1 MKKKIITDFYLE
13 EQNEDIP
20 GGLTEILNLIMK
32 QDVEDRNLNYG
43 ESVLRIQEC
52 SLDEQGIYEGNFVKI
67 RMYGLP
73 SKASIDGTLAEFDLE
88 DDEGMGEEASFLY
101 DSNLKIL
108 AFQRNRYSVTMPT
121 FSNYLKKKTKGKSE
135 IDFLPILTVD
145 TLKKFQKMNSITK
158 FNLKVAG
165 ISNPE
170 AFKKSGYAPERVIDL
185 LEEFGA
191 PNMDLTFSMGFAKG
205 SSLKIKPLQRAI
217 NQFLKFASGKDDET
231 KSEVT
236 SLIVTGNGSEN
247 HQEIIDLIA
256 NRLYLEKEID
266 LNKADRVL
274 PYSTRKIII
283 KDHFESKENELKRRF
298 HS

>member
-13 EQNEDIP
+13 EQNEDIS
-20 GGLTEILNLIMK
+20 GGLKETLNSIMN
-32 QDVEDRNLNYG
+32 QDVENRNLNYG
-43 ESVLRIQEC
+43 ETILRIQEC
-52 SLDEQGIYEGNFVKI
+52 SVDEHGIYEGNFVKI

-73 SKASIDGTLAEFDLE
+73 SKASIDGSLAEFDLE
-88 DDEGMGEEASFLY
+88 DDEGMGEEASFLF
-101 DSNLKIL
+101 DSNLQIL

-121 FSNYLKKKTKGKSE
+121 FSNYLKKKTNARSE

-145 TLKKFQKMNSITK
+145 TLNKFKKMDSISK
-158 FNLKVAG
+158 FHLKVAG

-205 SSLKIKPLQRAI
+205 SSLKIKSLEKAV
-217 NQFLKFASGKDDET
+217 NQFLKFARSKDDET

-236 SLIVTGNGSEN
+236 SLVVTGHDSEN
-247 HQEIIDLIA
+247 HQEIIDLVA

-283 KDHFESKENELKRRF
+283 KDHFESKANELERRF
-298 HS
+298 SN